1 MLGSIQLGDSTSSDN
16 SALNGK
22 VGRRNAIR
30 HCPRSLLGG
39 FIGGTSNNQSG
50 NDLISR
56 LSKNREPII
65 LIQDDTLETEDIGLE
80 LICQDLHTVS
90 LSHIHS
96 PRQELEF
103 LGGSSQ
109 HSYLLRC

>member
-1 MLGSIQLGDSTSSDN
+1 MLGSIQLGDSASSDD
-16 SALNGK
+16 STLNRK
-22 VGRRNAIR
+22 VSSRYAIS
-30 HCPRSLLGG
+30 HSSCSLLGG

-80 LICQDLHTVS
+80 LICQDIHTVS

-96 PRQELEF
+96 PRQELE
-103 LGGSSQ
+103 L
-109 HSYLLRC
+109 